1 MTPAIVKVNPMKLI
15 MEIYIRI
22 NNMVITL
29 IVLKVSWKTTKKMS
43 GVTVLIKILWV
54 VKVDPVK
61 VIMKIHSQIKTILRT
76 LFVFKVRR
84 MAVKKPCG
92 ETVMILSL
100 SVVKVS
106 PKETYHG
113 DSQRNWNDK
122 YDSLSA
128 KGELDDHQEAK
139 WRGSEDYES
148 IDSEGRPYKT
158 YHGDS
163 EQD

>member
-1 MTPAIVKVNPMKLI
+1 MMTPSIVKVNPMKLI

-43 GVTVLIKILWV
+43 GVTVLITILWV
-54 VKVDPVK
+54 VKVGPVK

-113 DSQRNWNDK
+113 DSQRN
-122 YDSLSA
+122 
-128 KGELDDHQEAK
+128 
-139 WRGSEDYES
+139 
-148 IDSEGRPYKT
+148 
-158 YHGDS
+158 
-163 EQD
+163 